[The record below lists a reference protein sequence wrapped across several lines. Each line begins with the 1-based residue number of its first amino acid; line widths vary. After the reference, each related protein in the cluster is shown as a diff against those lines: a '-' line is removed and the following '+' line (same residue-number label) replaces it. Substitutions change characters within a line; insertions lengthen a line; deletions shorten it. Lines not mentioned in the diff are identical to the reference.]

1 MLVKGTAIIA
11 LNGKKV
17 LIRDC
22 LHVPDLRNPLYSLRA
37 HQRQRGCG
45 FIGLHGHGVYVFFP
59 HFILEVDTST
69 DCHLRYQALGRTCGL
84 PEVDYV
90 QPKRPLIVGEH
101 TASEAAKTP
110 TLPPP
115 LMPTFA
121 SHNPKQPPRPPSP
134 QPNID
139 IDHLQSQIKDYTVSL
154 KDMSREELVEKLYTF
169 EHPPA
174 TPPSPKTLLSTMSK
188 DEIAEHLHHPDSSM
202 LPIRPCDTPNGSD
215 TKTHYSGEELHRVT
229 GCRKLR
235 NYKHLMLASKD
246 GQFIEG
252 GEFPTSIGGYTT
264 IPKAPRGS
272 SIDRTKYKYLDIVH
286 MDIAFGDCM
295 AVGGA
300 RYALILVDRAT
311 RYNWVFSLK
320 SLSSADII
328 TALKLFRAEAGRLA
342 TEFRCDCDEKLF
354 GSAIRSFLHDA
365 QSKVAAAPA
374 GRQSANGLV
383 ESHWKI
389 MVHMSRAYLTEKQM
403 PRAFWYQAVKHAAR
417 MMNMI
422 PGKYKTKLASPFML
436 VHGECPDQR
445 TWIPI
450 FSLCYF
456 HHDKDGD
463 TSRSKNQAHT
473 MDGIVIGRSPTS
485 NALLV
490 YNPRNKR
497 YYEPDSYKLDPYRL
511 PTSVY
516 PTIKYDGGLFCSL
529 LRDENPAMEE
539 PYPPGTRIEDVD
551 ALTKVTQSGTVMDV
565 PFQIRNLRTILFSSM
580 MVLPSQCQRQ
590 LCPPL
595 SPSLLNQKW
604 IMMNHYSHPSF
615 VQTAKS
621 PTNMKANITKDI

>member
-1 MLVKGTAIIA
+1 MACPSIRSLGDAPVHTSCTRGETQDAIRIPERPLGTSSVPSCSQAYQEPQSITLPRIVQRLLANPTSCAIPTTFQPDLSRTSLLVADSGATDHMIPDRSAFISYRRVHDLRVRMGNKSYAPVLGKGTAIIA

-45 FIGLHGHGVYVFFP
+45 FIGLHGHGVYVYFP

-84 PEVDYV
+84 SEVDYV
-90 QPKRPLIVGEH
+90 QSKRPTIVGEH
-101 TASEAAKTP
+101 TTSDAAKTP

-174 TPPSPKTLLSTMSK
+174 TPPSPKTLLSTISK

-202 LPIRPCDTPNGSD
+202 PPIRPCDTPNGSD
-215 TKTHYSGEELHRVT
+215 TKTHYSGEGYT
-229 GCRKLR
+229 GCRRFR
-235 NYKHLMLASKD
+235 NYKHLMLTSKD

-264 IPKAPRGS
+264 IPKVPRGS
-272 SIDRTKYKYLDIVH
+272 AVDRTKYKYLDIVH

-328 TALKLFRAEAGRLA
+328 TALKLFRVEAGRLA
-342 TEFRCDCDEKLF
+342 TEFCCDCDEKL
-354 GSAIRSFLHDA
+354 L
-365 QSKVAAAPA
+365 
-374 GRQSANGLV
+374 
-383 ESHWKI
+383 E
-389 MVHMSRAYLTEKQM
+389 
-403 PRAFWYQAVKHAAR
+403 
-417 MMNMI
+417 
-422 PGKYKTKLASPFML
+422 
-436 VHGECPDQR
+436 
-445 TWIPI
+445 
-450 FSLCYF
+450 
-456 HHDKDGD
+456 
-463 TSRSKNQAHT
+463 
-473 MDGIVIGRSPTS
+473 
-485 NALLV
+485 
-490 YNPRNKR
+490 
-497 YYEPDSYKLDPYRL
+497 
-511 PTSVY
+511 
-516 PTIKYDGGLFCSL
+516 
-529 LRDENPAMEE
+529 
-539 PYPPGTRIEDVD
+539 
-551 ALTKVTQSGTVMDV
+551 
-565 PFQIRNLRTILFSSM
+565 
-580 MVLPSQCQRQ
+580 
-590 LCPPL
+590 
-595 SPSLLNQKW
+595 
-604 IMMNHYSHPSF
+604 
-615 VQTAKS
+615 
-621 PTNMKANITKDI
+621 